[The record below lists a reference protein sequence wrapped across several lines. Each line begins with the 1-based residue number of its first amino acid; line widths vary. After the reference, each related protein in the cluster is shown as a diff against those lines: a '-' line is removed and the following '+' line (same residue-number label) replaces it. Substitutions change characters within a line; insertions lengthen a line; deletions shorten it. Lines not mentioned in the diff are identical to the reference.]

1 MAPPVGQVRHLQSPS
16 SSLVATTGASPCQGN
31 LSLPLHPTSSFVTSC
46 LNSFILQF
54 HRNFPCAQRLL
65 YLQSLPLHLLC
76 LPELTPNSEDR
87 VAFLKRKCHSLS
99 WLSITHIICRLNFR
113 CFLTWHSRPCQIWA
127 LCPQPQL
134 GPWPNHTGDPRV
146 WQALPSPPL
155 PLLAWPHAGTP
166 SVLYLASWSP
176 LRPYPPIPPLPPPA
190 PRVLL
195 RYLCT
200 ACLATCVALF
210 TCLELCASGVGIC
223 LICHCVPGS
232 QHRACHTAGAQH
244 GTSKY
249 VNGKRSL
256 SLSSGLCTL
265 K

>member
-1 MAPPVGQVRHLQSPS
+1 MEPALFPVPSHLGKWRHLLGKSDTCKAPPLPWLPPLGHHHAKGTCPFLSILLQALSP
-16 SSLVATTGASPCQGN
+16 LASTV
-31 LSLPLHPTSSFVTSC
+31 LFSSFTETS
-46 LNSFILQF
+46 
-54 HRNFPCAQRLL
+54 PVPQRLL

-76 LPELTPNSEDR
+76 LPEFTPNSEDR
-87 VAFLKRKCHSLS
+87 VVFLKHKCHSLS

-127 LCPQPQL
+127 PCPQPQL
-134 GPWPNHTGDPRV
+134 GPWPNHTGDLRV

-195 RYLCT
+195 RFLCT
-200 ACLATCVALF
+200 AYLATCVALF
-210 TCLELCASGVGIC
+210 TCL
-223 LICHCVPGS
+223 
-232 QHRACHTAGAQH
+232 
-244 GTSKY
+244 
-249 VNGKRSL
+249 SL
-256 SLSSGLCTL
+256 
-265 K
+265 